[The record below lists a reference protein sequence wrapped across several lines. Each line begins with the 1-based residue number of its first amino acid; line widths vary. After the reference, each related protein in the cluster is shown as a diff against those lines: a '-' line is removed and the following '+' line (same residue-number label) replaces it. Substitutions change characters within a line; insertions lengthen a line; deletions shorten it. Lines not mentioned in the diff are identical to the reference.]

1 MHLAGDEPGIVFVC
15 GRRPGTTDPPESS
28 CGNRAPPATMDDY
41 KSGRCVLQVWRTR
54 PRCRGSIQR
63 GDGLVLRDQR
73 TCGPCVRPPRPRCIE
88 PRRHH
93 HHRPEHYRWTCSA
106 GAFHTRTCRPWAS
119 GPALPTALDPP
130 LGIRGGGDRRTTTR
144 VGRHRER
151 PRAVL
156 RTRKEMPMS
165 DATPEPQSE
174 AMQSLATWNPIHGI
188 WESPQLDL
196 FGQRGP
202 WSTTWWTCTMTRKAW
217 PTRFRDRRTSPAVPS
232 FHHAR
237 RRPGRGEPAGA
248 AAYRPQRFNS
258 PPLTP
263 RVTTTNPSTLHH
275 GTRQLDGP
283 NRTAVHTDHRANHRS
298 HGNGGG
304 LS

>member
-1 MHLAGDEPGIVFVC
+1 MRKPSTTRDDGRLQVGALCSPGMEDSTSLSRKHSTR
-15 GRRPGTTDPPESS
+15 RRPGSPRSTNLWSVCS
-28 CGNRAPPATMDDY
+28 PATAPMH
-41 KSGRCVLQVWRTR
+41 RT
-54 PRCRGSIQR
+54 PATS
-63 GDGLVLRDQR
+63 
-73 TCGPCVRPPRPRCIE
+73 PPSTGALPVDMLC
-88 PRRHH
+88 
-93 HHRPEHYRWTCSA
+93 

-283 NRTAVHTDHRANHRS
+283 NRTAVHTNHRANHRS